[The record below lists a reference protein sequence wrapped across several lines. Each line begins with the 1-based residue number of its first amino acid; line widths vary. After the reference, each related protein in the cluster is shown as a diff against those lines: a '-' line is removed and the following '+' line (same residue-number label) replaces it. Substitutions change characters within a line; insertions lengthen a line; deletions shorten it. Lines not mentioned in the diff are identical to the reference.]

1 MTFRIIQKNKVV
13 ISSATEKDILLHAT
27 DLRKVGDV
35 TIQYNTSTSRGWRK
49 YCKFYQWPPVVAL
62 TLVVLAF
69 CTPANSAPVGTWT
82 GPGPHACNL
91 WGGCP
96 LPWAMAQARDVM
108 PPEVHDQIATQIAA
122 NRDGEPMQIVDG
134 QSLVMNS
141 FGGPTGPVA
150 EIRPIIAD
158 LPAPEPGHGWSAKDD
173 AGRVWRLINVHGC
186 GNWQVAVGQ
195 PRSVIAAAVN
205 TVSPA
210 YITRPGRAATVNVP
224 TVFRTARPGYT
235 LPAPEPIPP
244 IPLPG
249 SAWLL
254 LAALVA
260 VILATKCGR
269 LRYLRRVRLSA

>member
-1 MTFRIIQKNKVV
+1 MIRI
-13 ISSATEKDILLHAT
+13 ALAAAIL
-27 DLRKVGDV
+27 
-35 TIQYNTSTSRGWRK
+35 
-49 YCKFYQWPPVVAL
+49 AL
-62 TLVVLAF
+62 
-69 CTPANSAPVGTWT
+69 PANAAPVGTWT
-82 GPGPHACNL
+82 GPGQHACNL

-141 FGGPTGPVA
+141 FGGPSGPVA
-150 EIRPIIAD
+150 EIRPIIAA
-158 LPAPEPGHGWSAKDD
+158 LPAPEPGHGWSARDD
-173 AGRVWRLINVHGC
+173 TGRVWRLINVHGC

-195 PRSVIAAAVN
+195 PRTTIAAVGG
-205 TVSPA
+205 TVA
-210 YITRPGRAATVNVP
+210 RPSRTATVNVP

-249 SAWLL
+249 SAWMM
-254 LAALVA
+254 LAALVT
-260 VILATKCGR
+260 LAAKSGR
-269 LRYLRRVRLSA
+269 LRYPQRAQPPA

>member
-1 MTFRIIQKNKVV
+1 MIRI
-13 ISSATEKDILLHAT
+13 
-27 DLRKVGDV
+27 
-35 TIQYNTSTSRGWRK
+35 
-49 YCKFYQWPPVVAL
+49 AL
-62 TLVVLAF
+62 TLAALAI
-69 CTPANSAPVGTWT
+69 PAQAAPVGTWT

-122 NRDGEPMQIVDG
+122 NHDGEPMQIVDG

-141 FGGPTGPVA
+141 FGGPSGPVA
-150 EIRPIIAD
+150 EIRPIIAA
-158 LPAPEPGHGWSAKDD
+158 LTAPEPGHGWSARDD
-173 AGRVWRLINVHGC
+173 TGRVWRLINVHGC

-195 PRSVIAAAVN
+195 PRGTIAAVAG
-205 TVSPA
+205 TVA
-210 YITRPGRAATVNVP
+210 RPGRTATVNVP

-249 SAWLL
+249 SAWML
-254 LAALVA
+254 LAALVT
-260 VILATKCGR
+260 LAAKSER
-269 LRYLRRVRLSA
+269 LRYLRRARLSA

>member
-1 MTFRIIQKNKVV
+1 MMR
-13 ISSATEKDILLHAT
+13 
-27 DLRKVGDV
+27 
-35 TIQYNTSTSRGWRK
+35 
-49 YCKFYQWPPVVAL
+49 VAL
-62 TLVVLAF
+62 TLATLAF
-69 CTPANSAPVGTWT
+69 CTPANAALVSTWT

-122 NRDGEPMQIVDG
+122 NHDGEPMQIVDG

-141 FGGPTGPVA
+141 FGGPRGPVA

-158 LPAPEPGHGWSAKDD
+158 LTAPEPGHGWSARDNT
-173 AGRVWRLINVHGC
+173 GRVWRLINVHGC

-195 PRSVIAAAVN
+195 PRTTIAAVGG
-205 TVSPA
+205 TVA
-210 YITRPGRAATVNVP
+210 RPGRTATVNVP

-249 SAWLL
+249 SAWML
-254 LAALVA
+254 LAALVT
-260 VILATKCGR
+260 LAAKSGR
-269 LRYLRRVRLSA
+269 LRYPQLARSPA